1 MLATGIKNIIKNAEE
16 AEVRGMERGIERGI
30 ERGKHERDI
39 EIVRNLLNINMP
51 VVQIALVTGLSE
63 EQIRQLSEEMR

>member
-16 AEVRGMERGIERGI
+16 AEERGKVE
-30 ERGKHERDI
+30 GKHERNI

-51 VVQIALVTGLSE
+51 VEQIALVTSLSVE
-63 EQIRQLSEEMR
+63 EIQKLMSEN